1 MTFVFVREA
10 FSIVHKCTKVET
22 PDFFVMETPAF
33 RMLPSSRKNHTIQKS
48 HLIQRKGSVP
58 VDYEKFLDR
67 QFVMTDTKRIDRV
80 RDLYT
85 TFNPHVDL
93 EALKTG
99 GYLDALA
106 EMMQPVGI
114 DIHRI

>member
-1 MTFVFVREA
+1 M
-10 FSIVHKCTKVET
+10 
-22 PDFFVMETPAF
+22 
-33 RMLPSSRKNHTIQKS
+33 
-48 HLIQRKGSVP
+48 
-58 VDYEKFLDR
+58 DYEKFLDR

-106 EMMQPVGI
+106 EQDALT
-114 DIHRI
+114 DILREMEEGDSDDGG